1 MHGALPFFNE
11 NSLSLQVKTFHH
23 IMEERINPYRRAAE
37 NGIPFGAYLSAMAV
51 GSIFADRMPL
61 LALAVLVMMVATP
74 VVVYRFQRRYFIDE
88 QGFTEFAA
96 LWMMGIMM
104 FVFGS
109 LIAGLVTYLTATM
122 ARPDFIYDQ
131 ANQVIATYSQLPEF
145 KDSEMVSVLQKMVD
159 EGMLPSP
166 IETVFNMFWAMTFGG
181 AILSAVTALVAQRRI
196 NSIR

>member
-1 MHGALPFFNE
+1 
-11 NSLSLQVKTFHH
+11 
-23 IMEERINPYRRAAE
+23 MEERINPYRRAAE

-131 ANQVIATYSQLPEF
+131 ANQVIATYSQMPEF